1 MLPKQDRP
9 ACEIHKTR
17 ELYWERDMVSHSRF
31 INKETG
37 LFEEKYVEE
46 RVCPVCESDYS
57 RLLFIKTGGT
67 HVQCNSC
74 EMIYL
79 NPVFKDEALILFYQ
93 ENHTGQS
100 EMVDDDL
107 EFYNAIYNKGLDL
120 VRKSNPTINKVLDYG
135 CSGGG
140 FLDVASK
147 AGIDS
152 CFGMELNKIEAD
164 ISKKKGYNIHNG
176 LLHDNPFSDKFDLI
190 TLWDVFE
197 HIKDGKAYLNA
208 FREILSDNGLL
219 FLQVPN
225 AMSLAARVM
234 QEHSN
239 VYDGLEHVNLYSP
252 ETLKLVA
259 EKTGF
264 KVVQMQTVIPE
275 MNVLNNYLN
284 YENGYTGNRD
294 ATNNLLGLISESD
307 LHKHLLGYKVQ
318 VVLQKNK
325 NFM

>member
-1 MLPKQDRP
+1 MLPKQDKP

-31 INKETG
+31 INQTTS

-46 RVCPVCESDYS
+46 RVCPVCESNNS
-57 RLLFIKTGGT
+57 RFLFIKTGGI
-67 HVQCNSC
+67 HVQCKSC

-79 NPVFKDEALILFYQ
+79 NPVFTDESLTTFYQ

-107 EFYNAIYNKGLDL
+107 EFYSAIYSKGLDL
-120 VRKSNPTINKVLDYG
+120 VRKSNPTIKNILDYG
-135 CSGGG
+135 CSGGF
-140 FLDVASK
+140 FLDVASNT
-147 AGIDS
+147 GIDN

-164 ISKKKGYNIHNG
+164 ISKAKGYTIHNG
-176 LLHDNPFSDKFDLI
+176 LLQDNPFTDEFDLI

-197 HIKDGKAYLNA
+197 HIKDGKSYLNA
-208 FREILSDNGLL
+208 FREILSDNGLV

-225 AMSLAARVM
+225 AMSLAARIM
-234 QEHSN
+234 QEHCN

-252 ETLKLVA
+252 QTLKLIA
-259 EKTGF
+259 EKSGF
-264 KVVQMQTVIPE
+264 KVVGMQTVIPE

-284 YENGYTGNRD
+284 YENGYTGSRE
-294 ATNNLLGLISESD
+294 ATNNLLGLISEND
-307 LHKHLLGYKVQ
+307 LHKHLLGYKIQ
-318 VVLQKNK
+318 VVLQKI
-325 NFM
+325 